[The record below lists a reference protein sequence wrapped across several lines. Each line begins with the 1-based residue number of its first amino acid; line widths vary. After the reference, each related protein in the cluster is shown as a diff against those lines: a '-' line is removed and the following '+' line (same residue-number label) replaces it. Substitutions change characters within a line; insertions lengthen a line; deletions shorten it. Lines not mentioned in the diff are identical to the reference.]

1 MPTDS
6 GSLRERLQQVLG
18 TTYTIDRELGG
29 GGMSRVFLAEERAL
43 GRRVVIKVLAPEIAQ
58 ELSAARFAREVR
70 LSSQLQHPNIVG
82 ILTAGD
88 ADGLAYYTM
97 PFVDGESLRS
107 ELARLPVGDRLPLTT
122 AIDILRDVA
131 RALAYAHDQGIVHRD
146 IKPDNVLLAFDAAVV
161 ADFGVAKATT
171 VARRASDKETSA
183 TLTRDGVTLGT
194 PAYMSPEQAAGDPD
208 VDYRADIYSWGI
220 LAYELLAGVHP
231 FADRSSVQ
239 ALVRAHLTEY
249 PRPLREAA
257 TSLSPPL
264 AALVMRCLTKDPA
277 ERPES
282 AREILEALAAPVD
295 RVPALGARRT
305 PRFVAIAVVVVT
317 LAFGAIWLS
326 LEANRKSAS
335 ASGTAAVPPTAYDAY
350 LRGKVR
356 VSSENRSDNDAAI
369 ETLRKAIVADP
380 KLAPAYATLARAYAI
395 KSFYFAPDSERKQLV
410 EDAEVAVEKAFSLDP
425 KLGEAYFAR
434 GLLLW
439 TPGRRFPHEEAIRA
453 YRQALAFDSSLDEAH
468 HQLALVYLHIGMFDK
483 AQAELAKA
491 LYINPGNTLAR
502 FRLGVIDIY
511 RGDFARAHAV
521 FKSTPLERN
530 PPLWAFQEATVLF
543 RLARETEAAAL
554 IDKFLR
560 NFPQDEG
567 GVGHSVRAMLL
578 AKAGRRSEAEAA
590 IAKALELGR
599 NFGHFHHSAYNIA
612 SAYALLGMN
621 DKAAAWLR
629 DSADNGF
636 PCYPL
641 FASDTQ
647 LDGLRRDP
655 RFTAMFAALKLE
667 WDARMRSL

>member
-18 TTYTIDRELGG
+18 ATYTIDRELSG

-58 ELSAARFAREVR
+58 ELSAERFAREVR

-107 ELARLPVGDRLPLTT
+107 ELARLPAGERLPLTT
-122 AIDILRDVA
+122 AADILRDVA
-131 RALAYAHDQGIVHRD
+131 RALAYAHDHGIVHRD
-146 IKPDNVLLAFDAAVV
+146 IKPENVLLAFDAAVV
-161 ADFGVAKATT
+161 ADFGIAKATT
-171 VARRASDKETSA
+171 VARRAIDSEASA

-257 TSLSPPL
+257 TSLPPPL

-282 AREILEALAAPVD
+282 AREILEALAAQGD
-295 RVPALGARRT
+295 RVPALGARRST
-305 PRFVAIAVVVVT
+305 PRLVAIAVVVVT
-317 LAFGAIWLS
+317 LAFGAIWLFR
-326 LEANRKSAS
+326 EANRKSETAR
-335 ASGTAAVPPTAYDAY
+335 GTAAPPTAYDAY

-380 KLAPAYATLARAYAI
+380 ALAPAYATLARAYAI
-395 KSFYFAPDSERKQLV
+395 KAFFFGPDSQRKQLV
-410 EDAEVAVEKAFSLDP
+410 EDAEVAVEKALSLDP

-439 TPGRRFPHEEAIRA
+439 TPGRRFPHEETIRA

-468 HQLALVYLHIGMFDK
+468 HQLALVYMHIGMFDK

-491 LYINPGNTLAR
+491 LDLNPGNTLAR
-502 FRLGVIDIY
+502 FRLGVLELY
-511 RGDFARAHAV
+511 RGDFARAQAV

-530 PPLWAFQEATVLF
+530 PSLWAFQEATVLF
-543 RLARETEAAAL
+543 RLGRETEAAAL

-560 NFPQDEG
+560 DFPQDEG

-578 AKAGRRSEAEAA
+578 AKTGRRSEAEAA
-590 IAKALELGR
+590 IAKSLELGR

-621 DKAAAWLR
+621 DKAVAWLQ

-655 RFTAMFAALKLE
+655 RFTAMFAALKRE